1 MPRLKAALVRRA
13 FARRAEPERRKP
25 EARSLS
31 QKKFPILGT
40 GTPVVG
46 SLTLPFKM
54 KKLMRSVHI
63 ETFLKV
69 RIFEH
74 QSQEQTIRSV

>member
-31 QKKFPILGT
+31 QKKVPDFRYGYPCCGEFD
-40 GTPVVG
+40 TP
-46 SLTLPFKM
+46 F
-54 KKLMRSVHI
+54 
-63 ETFLKV
+63 
-69 RIFEH
+69 
-74 QSQEQTIRSV
+74 